1 MNAYRQAF
9 FLRGERYD
17 LDMDDL
23 GQPGRFPP
31 GPEISTS
38 GYYGTSVRLA
48 GRLVRGVPVAWPPP
62 LRIALQV
69 PLVVV
74 AAAFVVL
81 AWILATLMLL
91 VSSLGGGRSTSAR
104 H

>member
-1 MNAYRQAF
+1 
-9 FLRGERYD
+9 
-17 LDMDDL
+17 MDDL

-31 GPEISTS
+31 GPETATS

-48 GRLVRGVPVAWPPP
+48 GRLVRIVPAAWPRP

-69 PLVVV
+69 PLVLVAVV
-74 AAAFVVL
+74 FVVL

-91 VSSLGGGRSTSAR
+91 LSSIGGGRTTSAR

>member
-1 MNAYRQAF
+1 LLIGKHSFHVASATIYA
-9 FLRGERYD
+9 
-17 LDMDDL
+17 MDDL

-31 GPEISTS
+31 GPETSTS

-48 GRLVRGVPVAWPPP
+48 GRLLHGVPAAWPRL

-69 PLVVV
+69 PLALVAVV
-74 AAAFVVL
+74 FVVL

-91 VSSLGGGRSTSAR
+91 LSSIGGGRTTSAR